1 MSGAVQKIFD
11 PLDLTGKAF
20 GLFGGG
26 SKTPAP
32 APASAAP
39 TIDNRAVQSAADEEA
54 RKRANAGRASTVLA
68 GEEAAP
74 SAQRVLLGAG
84 GV

>member
-1 MSGAVQKIFD
+1 VQ
-11 PLDLTGKAF
+11 A
-20 GLFGGG
+20 
-26 SKTPAP
+26 
-32 APASAAP
+32 
-39 TIDNRAVQSAADEEA
+39 AADEEA